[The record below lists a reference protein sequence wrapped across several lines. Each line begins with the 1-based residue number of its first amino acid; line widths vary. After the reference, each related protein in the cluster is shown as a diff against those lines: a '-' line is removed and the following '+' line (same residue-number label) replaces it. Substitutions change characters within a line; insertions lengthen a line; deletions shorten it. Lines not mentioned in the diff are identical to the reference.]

1 MKSFLY
7 RCVSRLSRSG
17 GSWIFVA
24 YAWIVSTGFFL
35 FFPLRVRNS
44 VRFYRI
50 LFPCRGWTFHLWCA
64 WRQFHN
70 FADVFFDRF
79 LLQEFSDITYTSE
92 GWEHL
97 EQARRQGRGGILL
110 MSHMGNWE
118 VAAHLLRR
126 KDEGIKLLLYMG
138 AKHKEQI
145 ERIQKESLSH
155 SGIKIIAVDQDGGS
169 PLDIVEGIRFIHSG
183 GLVSMT
189 GDLVWK
195 EEQRTALVTF
205 LGHEAH
211 LPATPHLLALL
222 SGAPLF
228 VFFAFRTG
236 RGQYRFTLSEPIHI
250 PAPSRAERTEA
261 IRRSAQRYADILE
274 ETLRRNPLQWY
285 HFEPF
290 FGSKENENR
299 LSQSPQRQEEGKFR

>member
-1 MKSFLY
+1 MKNFLY
-7 RCVSRLSRSG
+7 RLVSRLSKSAG
-17 GSWIFVA
+17 LWVFAA

-35 FFPLRVRNS
+35 FSPMRVRNS

-50 LFPCRGWTFHLWCA
+50 LFPDRGTMFLLWCA

-70 FADVFFDRF
+70 FAEVFFDRF
-79 LLQEFSDITYTSE
+79 LLQEFSKISYTSE

-97 EQARRQGRGGILL
+97 EKARRQGRGGILL

-118 VAAHLLRR
+118 VAAHLLKQ
-126 KDEGIKLLLYMG
+126 KDEDLNLLLYMG
-138 AKHKEQI
+138 AKHKEQL
-145 ERIQKESLSH
+145 ERIQKESLRH
-155 SGIKIIAVDQDGGS
+155 SGIKIIAADEGGGS
-169 PLDIVEGIRFIHSG
+169 PLDIVEGVRFIDSG

-195 EEQRTALVTF
+195 EEQRTVLVTF
-205 LGHEAH
+205 LGHEAL

-228 VFFAFRTG
+228 VFFAFRSG
-236 RGQYRFTLSEPIHI
+236 KGQYHFTLSEPIRVE
-250 PAPSRAERTEA
+250 APSRAERTEA
-261 IRRSAQRYADILE
+261 IRRCAQRYADILE
-274 ETLRRNPLQWY
+274 ETLRANPLQWY

-290 FGSKENENR
+290 LDSK
-299 LSQSPQRQEEGKFR
+299 QK